1 MASEWEHNH
10 LRQTDEHIR
19 AAKSSKPNTARKYC
33 SVNQAHAPMQMQNR
47 RELVL
52 HRCAV
57 LGRDSAYLGGRSRA
71 YEGMAFLDGIARTTT
86 NETTPALVA
95 RGVFAMNLIA
105 GGIHIGG
112 NPCPM

>member
-1 MASEWEHNH
+1 
-10 LRQTDEHIR
+10 
-19 AAKSSKPNTARKYC
+19 
-33 SVNQAHAPMQMQNR
+33 MQMQNR

-71 YEGMAFLDGIARTTT
+71 YEGMAFLDGMARTTT

-95 RGVFAMNLIA
+95 SGVFAMNLIA
-105 GGIHIGG
+105 GGIDIGG
-112 NPCPM
+112 NPCPQGPETLLTRADEVIE